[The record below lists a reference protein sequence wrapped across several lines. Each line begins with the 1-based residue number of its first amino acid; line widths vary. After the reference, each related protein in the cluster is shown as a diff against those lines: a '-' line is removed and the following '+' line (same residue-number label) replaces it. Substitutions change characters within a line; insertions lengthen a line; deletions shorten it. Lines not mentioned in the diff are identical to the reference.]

1 MSISSTAESRLS
13 RREEGQATVTAEDV
27 AGQPNDDRLGPSA
40 DSANDSAGGGD
51 AAGMLDPTGMH
62 DAASRPQ
69 GSVAD
74 TPEADP
80 SRPAS
85 VEPDPG
91 PTGVAEVD
99 DGSAPQGSQPH
110 QQIETERKF
119 DLPRRWSLP
128 SLAGVAG
135 IDSVAAPRRFTQS
148 ATYLDTPDLTLLRA
162 KHTLRRR
169 TGGSDAGWHLKK
181 PRSGDSRLELH
192 EPLGRSAARVPLSL
206 RAEVADV
213 VGTKVLM
220 RVAVLRTRRVE
231 RDLLDAS
238 GQVLAIVSDDTVEA
252 TVVLHGERVYR
263 WRELEVELVNG
274 DADLL
279 EGVTAR
285 LAASGATVS
294 ASQSKL
300 GRALAE
306 VLAEL
311 DNPHA
316 PTAGQVV
323 LDYVADQVGVLQA
336 FEAAVRQDAPDSV
349 HKARVATRRLRS
361 ALRTYRDLFDRTESD
376 PLREDV
382 AWLTAALGGPRD
394 AEVLRDHFRMVL
406 SELEPELL
414 TGPAAER
421 LIAALQDDH
430 DKSHAALVRALDSRR
445 YESLMSDLVDFVT
458 TPRFAPAAGEAADAL
473 LPELVVR
480 SGKKVMKVAAVAD
493 SSEDPAERDD
503 AIHDVRKRA
512 KAARYAAEAAGS
524 VVGSQAKKIAGAWTD
539 VQEAL
544 GDYQD
549 SVVAREAIAR
559 SYEQARRAGE
569 DTFTFGVL
577 AEAETARAR
586 VIRDAYHE
594 LLTKARKSA
603 RSVSGGKA
611 AAKKKGKSHSK

>member
-1 MSISSTAESRLS
+1 M
-13 RREEGQATVTAEDV
+13 EGQATVTSEDV
-27 AGQPNDDRLGPSA
+27 ADHQNEDRPDVPTPS
-40 DSANDSAGGGD
+40 
-51 AAGMLDPTGMH
+51 
-62 DAASRPQ
+62 
-69 GSVAD
+69 
-74 TPEADP
+74 
-80 SRPAS
+80 
-85 VEPDPG
+85 PDP
-91 PTGVAEVD
+91 E
-99 DGSAPQGSQPH
+99 GSQPH
-110 QQIETERKF
+110 QQVETERKF
-119 DLPRRWSLP
+119 DLPRRWTLP
-128 SLAGVAG
+128 GLAGVAG
-135 IDSVAAPRRFTQS
+135 IESVGAPRRFTQS

-213 VGTKVLM
+213 VGTQPLM

-231 RDLLDAS
+231 RDLVDAD
-238 GQVLAIVSDDTVEA
+238 GRVLAAVSDDTVEA
-252 TVVLHGERVYR
+252 TVVLRGERVQR
-263 WRELEVELVNG
+263 WRELEVELVGG
-274 DADLL
+274 DVDLL
-279 EGVTAR
+279 DEVTAR

-294 ASQSKL
+294 PNQSKL

-306 VLAEL
+306 TLAEL
-311 DNPHA
+311 DTPRA

-323 LDYVADQVGVLQA
+323 LAYVADQVGVIQA
-336 FEAAVRQDAPDSV
+336 FEAAVREDAPDSV

-361 ALRTYRDLFDRTESD
+361 ALRTYRDLFDRTESE
-376 PLREDV
+376 PLRQDV

-394 AEVLRDHFRMVL
+394 AEVLREHFRMVL
-406 SELEPELL
+406 SELEPELVI
-414 TGPAAER
+414 GPAADR

-430 DKSHAALVRALDSRR
+430 DKAHAALVRALDSRR
-445 YESLMSDLVDFVT
+445 YESLLSDLVDFVN
-458 TPRFAPAAGEAADAL
+458 TPPFSPLAEEEADAL
-473 LPELVVR
+473 LAELVVG

-493 SSEDPAERDD
+493 SSEDPAERDE

-524 VVGSQAKKIAGAWTD
+524 VVGAKAKQIAGAWTD

-549 SVVAREAIAR
+549 SVVAREAISR
-559 SYEQARRAGE
+559 SYQQARRAGE

-577 AEAETARAR
+577 AEAETERAR

-594 LLTKARKSA
+594 LLKKAQKSA
-603 RSVSGGKA
+603 RAVSSRKGA
-611 AAKKKGKSHSK
+611 GKSGRKRRST